1 MTHVGKQVYTI
12 FGNNSLRFGNVVE
25 EKMDKVGGVHEWK
38 FVRVDWVND
47 EAFEQDR
54 QRVIKFRGYDK
65 YSDWYRIDR
74 IKVFEPSR
82 IIQSIKKLTGDGF
95 LDFVKSI

>member
-1 MTHVGKQVYTI
+1 MTHVGKQVYTT

-25 EKMDKVGGVHEWK
+25 EKMEKDGGVHEWK
-38 FVRVDWVND
+38 FVRVKWIDD

-54 QRVIKFRGYDK
+54 ASVIKFRGYDK

-74 IKVFEPSR
+74 IKVFNCSR
-82 IIQSIKKLTGDGF
+82 LIKTIKKLNKGA
-95 LDFVKSI
+95 

>member
-1 MTHVGKQVYTI
+1 MTHVGKQVYTL
-12 FGNNSLRFGNVVE
+12 FGNNSLRFGTVVE

-54 QRVIKFRGYDK
+54 QRVIQFRGYDK

-74 IKVFEPSR
+74 IKVFEPST
-82 IIQSIKKLTGDGF
+82 IISTIKKLTGDGF
-95 LDFVKSI
+95 LDFVRSI